1 MTDTTTTR
9 PRAGQ
14 PTLTE
19 RQSATVDAL
28 VSAAE
33 RAVREVGYDEVTLR
47 EVATRAG
54 VTHTTAYAYFSSKAH
69 LLTEV
74 FRRRLESLPEPTAD
88 PDRPLAER
96 VAEALS
102 GPSLLLAD
110 DPAIAQA
117 ALPALLASDPEVA
130 RLRTEIG
137 AYLAERVRLASGD
150 DTDPAMTETI
160 LLVFSGAM
168 LQAGMGYF
176 DYDGV
181 VLRVVRT
188 AEMLTTQS
196 GLRHPRAATE

>member
-1 MTDTTTTR
+1 M
-9 PRAGQ
+9 
-14 PTLTE
+14 
-19 RQSATVDAL
+19 
-28 VSAAE
+28 
-33 RAVREVGYDEVTLR
+33 
-47 EVATRAG
+47 RAG

-74 FRRRLESLPEPTAD
+74 FRRRLKSLPEPTAD

-117 ALPALLASDPEVA
+117 ALPASDPEVA

-137 AYLAERVRLASGD
+137 AYLTDRVRLASGD

-160 LLVFSGAM
+160 LLVFSDAM

-196 GLRHPRAATE
+196 CLRHPRAATE